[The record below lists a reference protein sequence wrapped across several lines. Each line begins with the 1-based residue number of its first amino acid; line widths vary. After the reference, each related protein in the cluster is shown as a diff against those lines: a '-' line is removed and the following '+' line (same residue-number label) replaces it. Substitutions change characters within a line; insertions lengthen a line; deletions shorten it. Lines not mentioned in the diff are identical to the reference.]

1 MKRIV
6 IAVLFVSLAYSVFAG
21 GAEESSSGELSGEV
35 NLFAWLPDNPDIV
48 VNWVDKFEAL
58 YPDITVNTQ
67 MMTGN
72 TLLENMQPRFASNT
86 MPDVFSNELDAFS
99 HSLVDAGAIADLG
112 DTMAWADMVPAMQAA
127 WTYGGVKYG
136 ISGGVA
142 TTLFYLN

>member
-6 IAVLFVSLAYSVFAG
+6 IAVLFVSLAFFVYAG
-21 GAEESSSGELSGEV
+21 GGDESSSGELAGEV

-86 MPDVFSNELDAFS
+86 MPD
-99 HSLVDAGAIADLG
+99 G
-112 DTMAWADMVPAMQAA
+112 T
-127 WTYGGVKYG
+127 
-136 ISGGVA
+136 A
-142 TTLFYLN
+142 TSIPTHRTRPRSRSIPSVRPGRWICPK